1 MKNYEGMKVYKKK
14 GKRSMKA
21 LKKVAATTALVMGMT
36 TMASC
41 GSKTVSMPQEAKD
54 IAKLATERTA
64 ELKSYELNG
73 SMGFAV
79 EAMDQKLDLDVTI
92 DMVYF
97 KDPMKMKMD
106 MKMVDSTGEVFKEE
120 VTTSMY
126 FMKEDNN
133 YVNYVEAEGQWTKT
147 VLDAEDEANKK
158 LIEQM
163 ENGMTTMDESLYDLY
178 TKSADQPENETS
190 LDFVITGEHIV
201 DMLEKS
207 GVDTSALEA
216 SGVSTDIFA
225 QIGEIPMTMTVD
237 NENVYWKSVS
247 VDLTEMV
254 QNLLDTLLAQYGALL
269 GEEEVSVK
277 VGEIK
282 MDLSYNKYNEAED
295 FTLPEEAKNA
305 QEISTDILGEY
316 EDSTSSDVEVVEE

>member
-1 MKNYEGMKVYKKK
+1 
-14 GKRSMKA
+14 MKA

-64 ELKSYELNG
+64 ELNSYELNG
-73 SMGFAV
+73 SMGVAV
-79 EAMDQKLDLDVTI
+79 EAMGQKLDMDVSI

-106 MKMVDSTGEVFKEE
+106 MKAVDNTGEMFKEE
-120 VTTSMY
+120 ITTSMY
-126 FMKEDNN
+126 FMKEGDN
-133 YVNYVEAEGQWTKT
+133 YVTYTEAEGMWTKT
-147 VLDAEDEANKK
+147 VMDAEDEESKK

-163 ENGMTTMDESLYDLY
+163 ESGMTFVDESLYGMY
-178 TKSADQPENETS
+178 TKSAEQPENETA
-190 LDFVITGEHIV
+190 LDFVITGEQIV
-201 DMLEKS
+201 DMLKKS
-207 GVDTSALEA
+207 GVDTSSLEA

-237 NENVYWKSVS
+237 NENIYWKSVS

-254 QNLLDTLLAQYGALL
+254 QNLLNTVLEQYGALL
-269 GEEEVSVK
+269 GEGEVSVN

-282 MDLSYNKYNEAED
+282 MDLTYNKYNEAKD

-305 QEISTDILGEY
+305 QEISTDLVGEI
-316 EDSTSSDVEVVEE
+316 EADKVEE